1 MAIVGG
7 QDRIAENQGSRT
19 DQQVRE
25 RDNHATALLF
35 GVEPASQQRSFLG
48 VRVHRQVSQEFIEE
62 GLTPKSHFRRRCA
75 MEAMNELSQ
84 AYGRQGCVLVA
95 GSAEDSRDQLF
106 DSFPA
111 TFGRD
116 DDAGVED

>member
-1 MAIVGG
+1 
-7 QDRIAENQGSRT
+7 
-19 DQQVRE
+19 
-25 RDNHATALLF
+25 
-35 GVEPASQQRSFLG
+35 
-48 VRVHRQVSQEFIEE
+48 
-62 GLTPKSHFRRRCA
+62 